1 LGAKLLYNEI
11 NSNKED
17 FPMAMAMAVPNPTT
31 PSYVVKKSAWS
42 VIRPWHILLFFLIV
56 PLIIMIVKI
65 ICIKDDK
72 IYFYR
77 NKVVHKHG
85 IFNKYEKTTILTR
98 VLSVTV
104 KQTFWGRIFNY
115 GTIQID
121 VIGKWDIDMS
131 GVKNPRKAKEY
142 IEKFIANG
150 IAMRPVL
157 VN

>member
-1 LGAKLLYNEI
+1 
-11 NSNKED
+11 
-17 FPMAMAMAVPNPTT
+17 MARAMTPPTQPRYAPIPTT
-31 PSYVVKKSAWS
+31 PSYVMKKSAWS
-42 VIRPWHILLFFLIV
+42 VIRPWHILLGILIV

-72 IYFYR
+72 IYFYA

-115 GTIQID
+115 GTIEVD
-121 VIGKWDIDMS
+121 VVGKWDIKMVGIKDP
-131 GVKNPRKAKEY
+131 KKAKAY
-142 IEKFIANG
+142 LEKFVANG
-150 IAMRPVL
+150 MSMRPVL
-157 VN
+157 MG